1 MALIYDARQ
10 LYDVKVMA
18 GVAAYMRR
26 VDNWSVYIE
35 ENSLADQSL
44 PDLRTWHGDGIIAD
58 FDDPRVAAQVTAS
71 KLPSVGFGGGF
82 GWYDPA
88 SRIPYFYPNNRAI
101 ARLAAEHLLERGF
114 HHFAFCGYPAS
125 LLNGWSQERSRE
137 FAGRV
142 AEAGFE
148 CSAYSGRHRSTRDWE
163 GFRASL
169 AQWLT
174 SLPKPVGLMGAD
186 DKRARQVLEVCRL
199 AGIQVPDEVAVIGV
213 DNDEMLCQLS
223 HPSLS
228 SVESGAWRV
237 GHEAAALLDQL
248 MSGRRPRTQKFFADP
263 EGVVTRQS
271 TDVLAVD
278 DAEVA
283 RAVAMI
289 RDNAAVGITAQAV
302 CGALK
307 LSRSTLELRFKQA
320 MGRTLFAEIRRVQ
333 LKRVEGLVRESNLT
347 LKQIAAQC
355 GFASV
360 QHMTTLF
367 AARYGS
373 PPAAYRRK
381 VSVRSAHRSWPSA
394 AAPPRPAVPAGRG
407 WAP

>member
-10 LYDVKVMA
+10 LYDVKVMT
-18 GVAAYMRR
+18 GVAAYVRE

-35 ENSLADQSL
+35 ENSLRDQRL
-44 PDLRTWHGDGIIAD
+44 PDLRTWRGDGIIAD
-58 FDDPRVAAQVTAS
+58 FDDPRVAAQVTAARI
-71 KLPSVGFGGGF
+71 PSVGFGGGF

-88 SRIPYFYPNNRAI
+88 SRIPYIFANNRAI
-101 ARLAAEHLLERGF
+101 ARLAAEHLLDRGF
-114 HHFAFCGYPAS
+114 HNFAFCGYPANI
-125 LLNGWSQERSRE
+125 LNGWSRERGQA
-137 FAGRV
+137 FAERV
-142 AEAGFE
+142 GESGFG
-148 CSAYSGRHRSTRDWE
+148 CSTYVGRHRSTRDWE

-169 AQWLT
+169 TRWLAA
-174 SLPKPVGLMGAD
+174 LPKPVGLMAAD

-228 SVESGAWRV
+228 SVESGARRV

-248 MSGRRPRTQKFFADP
+248 MSGKRPAKRRWIVDP

-278 DAEVA
+278 DAVVA

-289 RDNAAVGITAQAV
+289 RNGATAGVTAQAV
-302 CGALK
+302 CDALA
-307 LSRSTLELRFKQA
+307 LSRTTLELRFKRA

-333 LKRVEGLVRESNLT
+333 LERAERLIRESDLT
-347 LKQIAAQC
+347 LKQIAAQS
-355 GFASV
+355 GFGSV

-367 AARYGS
+367 AARFGS
-373 PPAAYRRK
+373 PPAAYRRQILSRRESK
-381 VSVRSAHRSWPSA
+381 S
-394 AAPPRPAVPAGRG
+394 
-407 WAP
+407 

>member
-1 MALIYDARQ
+1 MRRVRHVALIYDARQ

-18 GVAAYMRR
+18 GVAAYVRK
-26 VDNWSVYIE
+26 VDTWSVYIE

-71 KLPSVGFGGGF
+71 KIPSVGFGGGF

-88 SRIPYFYPNNRAI
+88 SRIPYFHPNNRAI
-101 ARLAAEHLLERGF
+101 ARLAAEHLLDRGF
-114 HHFAFCGYPAS
+114 HNFAYCGYPGS
-125 LLNGWSQERSRE
+125 IVNGWSQERGRE

-142 AEAGFE
+142 GEAGFE
-148 CSAYSGRHRSTRDWE
+148 CRAYSGRHRSTRDWE

-169 AQWLT
+169 TQWLA
-174 SLPKPVGLMGAD
+174 SLPKPVGLMAAD

-199 AGIQVPDEVAVIGV
+199 AGVQVPDEVAVIGV

-228 SVESGAWRV
+228 SVESGAWHV
-237 GHEAAALLDQL
+237 GHEAAALLDRL
-248 MSGRRPRTQKFFADP
+248 MSGKRPRKHKLLVVP

-289 RDNAAVGITAQAV
+289 RDNAAVGITAQEV
-302 CGALK
+302 CDALK
-307 LSRSTLELRFKQA
+307 LSRSTMELRFKQA
-320 MGRTLFAEIRRVQ
+320 MGRTLFGEIRRVQ
-333 LKRVEGLVRESNLT
+333 LKRVESLVRESNLT

-367 AARYGS
+367 AARFGS
-373 PPAAYRRK
+373 PPAAYRRQA
-381 VSVRSAHRSWPSA
+381 SF
-394 AAPPRPAVPAGRG
+394 
-407 WAP
+407 

>member
-1 MALIYDARQ
+1 MRRVRHVALIYDARQ

-18 GVAAYMRR
+18 GVAAYVRR
-26 VDNWSVYIE
+26 ADMWSVYIE
-35 ENSLADQSL
+35 ENSLSDQRL

-58 FDDPRVAAQVTAS
+58 FDDPRVAAQVTVS
-71 KLPSVGFGGGF
+71 RIPSVGFGGGF

-88 SRIPYFYPNNRAI
+88 SRIPYFGPNDRAI
-101 ARLAAEHLLERGF
+101 ARMAAEHLLDRGF
-114 HHFAFCGYPAS
+114 RHFAFCGYPANI
-125 LLNGWSQERSRE
+125 LNGWSRQRGRAFAERVGES
-137 FAGRV
+137 
-142 AEAGFE
+142 GFE
-148 CSAYSGRHRSTRDWE
+148 CRTYVGRHLSPRDWE

-169 AQWLT
+169 ARWLA
-174 SLPKPVGLMGAD
+174 SLPKPVGLMAAD

-228 SVESGAWRV
+228 SVESGARRV
-237 GHEAAALLDQL
+237 GHEAAALLDRL
-248 MSGRRPRTQKFFADP
+248 MSGKRPPKHKIVVEP

-278 DAEVA
+278 DANVA
-283 RAVAMI
+283 RAVALI
-289 RDNAAVGITAQAV
+289 RGNATSGITTQDV
-302 CGALK
+302 CDALK
-307 LSRSTLELRFKQA
+307 LSRSTLELRFKRA

-333 LKRVEGLVRESNLT
+333 LQRAECLVRESDLT

-355 GFASV
+355 GFQSV

-367 AARYGS
+367 AARFGS
-373 PPAAYRRK
+373 PPAAYRRQAF
-381 VSVRSAHRSWPSA
+381 SRSMSKA
-394 AAPPRPAVPAGRG
+394 
-407 WAP
+407 

>member
-1 MALIYDARQ
+1 MKRVRHVALIYDARQ

-18 GVAAYMRR
+18 GVAAYMRK

-58 FDDPRVAAQVTAS
+58 FDDPRVAAHVTAS
-71 KLPSVGFGGGF
+71 KIPSVGFGGGF

-88 SRIPYFYPNNRAI
+88 SRIPYFYPDNRAI
-101 ARLAAEHLLERGF
+101 SRLAAGHLLDRGF

-125 LLNGWSQERSRE
+125 ILNGWSQERSRE

-142 AEAGFE
+142 GESGFE
-148 CSAYSGRHRSTRDWE
+148 CRTYTGRHRSTRDWE

-169 AQWLT
+169 AQWLA
-174 SLPKPVGLMGAD
+174 SLPKPVGLMAAD

-199 AGIQVPDEVAVIGV
+199 TGIRVPDEVAVIGV

-228 SVESGAWRV
+228 SVESGAWRL
-237 GHEAAALLDQL
+237 GHEAAALLDRL
-248 MSGRRPRTQKFFADP
+248 MSGRGPRKQKFFADP
-263 EGVVTRQS
+263 EGVVTRRS

-289 RDNAAVGITAQAV
+289 RDNAAVGITAQEVCDAV
-302 CGALK
+302 K

-320 MGRTLFAEIRRVQ
+320 MGRALFAEIRGVQ
-333 LKRVEGLVRESNLT
+333 LKRVESLVRESNLT

-373 PPAAYRRK
+373 PPAGYRRQ
-381 VSVRSAHRSWPSA
+381 VSVRSASRSWPSA
-394 AAPPRPAVPAGRG
+394 SAGRG
-407 WAP
+407 GPS

>member
-1 MALIYDARQ
+1 MRSVRHVALIYDARQ

-18 GVAAYMRR
+18 GVAAYVRR
-26 VDNWSVYIE
+26 MDTWSVYIE
-35 ENSLADQSL
+35 ENSLRDQRL
-44 PDLRTWHGDGIIAD
+44 PDLRNWRGDGIIAD

-71 KLPSVGFGGGF
+71 KIPSVGFGGGF
-82 GWYDPA
+82 GWYNPA
-88 SRIPYFYPNNRAI
+88 SRIPYIFANNHAI
-101 ARLAAEHLLERGF
+101 ARLAAEHLLDRGF
-114 HHFAFCGYPAS
+114 HNFAFCGYPANN
-125 LLNGWSQERSRE
+125 LNGWSQERGE
-137 FAGRV
+137 GFAKRV
-142 AEAGFE
+142 LDSGFT
-148 CSAYSGRHRSTRDWE
+148 CSTYSGRHRSTRDWE

-169 AQWLT
+169 TRWLT
-174 SLPKPVGLMGAD
+174 ALPKPVGLMAAD

-228 SVESGAWRV
+228 SVESGARRV
-237 GHEAAALLDQL
+237 GYEAAALLDRL
-248 MSGRRPRTQKFFADP
+248 MSGKRPRKQRPVVEP

-278 DAEVA
+278 DADMA

-289 RDNAAVGITAQAV
+289 RSNAAAGITAQEV
-302 CGALK
+302 CDALA
-307 LSRSTLELRFKQA
+307 LSRSTVELRFKRA

-333 LKRVEGLVRESNLT
+333 LQRAESLVRERDLT

-355 GFASV
+355 GFGSV

-367 AARYGS
+367 AARFGR
-373 PPAAYRRK
+373 PPASYRRQ
-381 VSVRSAHRSWPSA
+381 VSSRSAPRS
-394 AAPPRPAVPAGRG
+394 
-407 WAP
+407 